1 MKTSLLSLAAAFA
14 LLASTNSFAAAPAAG
29 PDWKNDRRDDDRR
42 NDRNDKD
49 FNYGYDRSHRV
60 TPAERAR
67 WEAAHRNDN
76 NRSNKIAA
84 ADRARLERER
94 LEAQRREA
102 QRRQDEERRRNDR
115 NDRDFNYG
123 YDRSHRVTAAERAR
137 WEAAHRVT
145 AAASSP
151 RLNLSLAPPSKSHTP
166 L

>member
-14 LLASTNSFAAAPAAG
+14 LLASTNSFAAAPTAG
-29 PDWKNDRRDDDRR
+29 PDWKNDRREDDRR

-67 WEAAHRNDN
+67 WEAAYRRNDN
-76 NRSNKIAA
+76 NRSNNISS

-94 LEAQRREA
+94 FEA
-102 QRRQDEERRRNDR
+102 QRRQEEERRRNDR
-115 NDRDFNYG
+115 NDGDFNYG

-137 WEAAHRVT
+137 WEAQHRNDN
-145 AAASSP
+145 
-151 RLNLSLAPPSKSHTP
+151 RYDGRR
-166 L
+166 